1 MFFDTVIV
9 CSVTG
14 STQAGMVAGFA
25 AQERERRVIGIDGS
39 AKPAETLEQVSRIA
53 RNTAALIEV
62 GRDLRDDEL
71 ILDDRYHAGTY
82 GIPDEQ
88 TLEAIRTAARFEG
101 MLTDPVYEGKSMAGM
116 IDLVA
121 RGEIERGSNVLYAHL
136 GGQPA
141 LSAYAGV
148 VHVSLETERPSA
160 VELAVLDGVQKRV
173 LWLAAAIVHHANHVR
188 PNRSGVKVGG
198 HQASSA
204 SMVSLMTALWFAFL
218 EAPDRVSVKPHAS
231 PVLHAINYLLGR
243 LEPRYLET
251 LRQFGGLQSYPSRAK
266 DPDPVDYS
274 TGSVGIGATA
284 PIWGALAHRYVAGH
298 FDVPVGGRQIALL
311 GDAELDEGA
320 CWEAIAD
327 PMVAKPRRGHVGRRP
342 QPPVARPRRARHRRG
357 PPRVDVRGGGLALR
371 DGQVRAEARRPRGA
385 APARRRDAQRG
396 VPAAAAR
403 RRGRAAA
410 AARGRRRRPRGRRAA
425 AHVPRPRRPRPR
437 RAARRLPPGRR
448 RARPAV
454 GRLRLHDQGLAA
466 ADRGPPR
473 QPLGTAQREQYEQLA
488 ATLGADP
495 EDPWAPFEDGSPEA
509 ELCASAARRLAR
521 PRAGARRA
529 SRAPVPDDLGREH
542 KGTAST
548 QQAFG
553 RFFVDLVRE
562 APEVAERVVTVS
574 PDVGT
579 STNLGGWINKAGIW
593 SVGDRIDWFADD
605 TDTLVRWRE
614 TDHGRHIEL
623 GIAEVNLVGLLGELG
638 ATWSRDGQPLLPV
651 GTIYDPFVARA
662 LEPWSFGIYAGGQSI
677 LVGTPSGVTLGPEG
691 GAHQSVITPSIGI
704 EQPGCTFWEP
714 AFGQDLEWTFLHAL
728 SRLGRED
735 GEAAYFRLSTRPI
748 DQSLQNGTR
757 EEVLSG
763 GYRLRPADDPRVVI
777 AVMGAL
783 VPEAVEAADILRE
796 EAGAE
801 AEVVCITSADL
812 LYRSFQA
819 RAGLAEGDPATLERA
834 VPPRRPG
841 DHAAR
846 RPPAHAVVP
855 RRRVPGGPALR
866 PVGRSRRALRAP
878 RDRRRVGGGGCAR
891 PDGLAGERLA
901 LREGVRGRRRPSGD
915 GFAPYDGHNAS
926 RLTKRDG
933 LRPYSG
939 HKPSHLPDPC
949 RTGGTLAL
957 LT

>member
-1 MFFDTVIV
+1 
-9 CSVTG
+9 
-14 STQAGMVAGFA
+14 
-25 AQERERRVIGIDGS
+25 
-39 AKPAETLEQVSRIA
+39 
-53 RNTAALIEV
+53 
-62 GRDLRDDEL
+62 
-71 ILDDRYHAGTY
+71 
-82 GIPDEQ
+82 
-88 TLEAIRTAARFEG
+88 
-101 MLTDPVYEGKSMAGM
+101 
-116 IDLVA
+116 
-121 RGEIERGSNVLYAHL
+121 
-136 GGQPA
+136 
-141 LSAYAGV
+141 
-148 VHVSLETERPSA
+148 VSLETERPSP

-204 SMVSLMTALWFAFL
+204 SMVSLMTALWFAYL

-298 FDVPVGGRQIALL
+298 FDVPVGGRQIALI

-327 PMVAKPRRGHVGRRP
+327 PMVAKLGEVMWVVDLNRQSLDRVVPDIAAGRLASMFEAAGWHC
-342 QPPVARPRRARHRRG
+342 VMVKYG
-357 PPRVDVRGGGLALR
+357 PKLAAHEPLRQRVDAMPNEEYQRLLR
-371 DGQVRAEARRPRGA
+371 ADAEEL
-385 APARRRDAQRG
+385 RRRLEVVADDLEDDELLHTFRDLGGHDLGALLDGYRQADAVRD
-396 VPAAAAR
+396 
-403 RRGRAAA
+403 
-410 AARGRRRRPRGRRAA
+410 RPSVVFAYTIKGW
-425 AHVPRPRRPRPR
+425 
-437 RAARRLPPGRR
+437 RLPTEGH
-448 RARPAV
+448 PANHSA
-454 GRLRLHDQGLAA
+454 LLNA
-466 ADRGPPR
+466 
-473 QPLGTAQREQYEQLA
+473 EQYAQLA
-488 ATLGADP
+488 ADLGADP
-495 EDPWAPFEDGSPEA
+495 EDPWARFEDGSPEA
-509 ELCASAARRLAR
+509 ELCAGAAHRLGR
-521 PRAGARRA
+521 PEPKFVVDPPR
-529 SRAPVPDDLGREH
+529 VPPDLGREH

-562 APEVAERVVTVS
+562 APDVAERVVTVS

-638 ATWSRDGQPLLPV
+638 ATWSREGQPLLPV
-651 GTIYDPFVARA
+651 GTIYDPFLARA

-691 GAHQSVITPSIGI
+691 GAHQSVVTPSIGI

-714 AFGQDLEWTFLHAL
+714 AFGQDLEWAFLHAL

-735 GEAAYFRLSTRPI
+735 GEAAYFRLSTRPL
-748 DQSLQNGTR
+748 DQSLQTGTR

-763 GYRLRPADDPRVVI
+763 GYRLRPVDDPRVVI

-783 VPEAVEAADILRE
+783 VPEAVEAAEILRR
-796 EAGAE
+796 EADAE

-819 RAGLAEGDPATLERA
+819 RAGLAEGDPATLDRVFPHDA
-834 VPPRRPG
+834 PVITLLDGHPHTLAFLG
-841 DHAAR
+841 DVCLGVQRFGQSGDLAELYEHHAIDAE
-846 RPPAHAVVP
+846 AVV
-855 RRRVPGGPALR
+855 GAALD
-866 PVGRSRRALRAP
+866 VMG
-878 RDRRRVGGGGCAR
+878 
-891 PDGLAGERLA
+891 
-901 LREGVRGRRRPSGD
+901 
-915 GFAPYDGHNAS
+915 
-926 RLTKRDG
+926 
-933 LRPYSG
+933 
-939 HKPSHLPDPC
+939 
-949 RTGGTLAL
+949 
-957 LT
+957 